1 MELGLKNKKA
11 IIALALPIILLGI
24 ALVFFLMPKD
34 LPQNSTP
41 PAPIYVA
48 IAQKKDVPE
57 DIKTVGEVESFATVE
72 IKSRV
77 EGELTEIFFEEGAYV
92 NAGDPLFTIDPR
104 PFQAKVDEAKA
115 ILQRDKAT
123 LNKAREDLRRY
134 SALIKQE
141 AISREEFEQAQATAQ
156 ALEATVRSNEAT
168 LTNAQLQLE
177 YSNIKSPISGRTGR
191 ILVRPGNIVKA
202 NADTPL
208 LVIEQMQPV
217 RVTFPV
223 PERYLNQIIERKKKE
238 DLFVLAKS
246 PQSTQAAQS
255 TQPTQMAELAQSAQ
269 SAQAGQEGAL
279 GVLSFVDNSV
289 NAPTGT
295 ILLKAI
301 FENQDEKLWPGQFV
315 DVKLHLDVMQGAIT
329 IPSKAI
335 QQGQKGPYVY
345 VVNSQKNG
353 EENQDVVEMRLVET
367 GYMTEDETVILKG
380 LVEGET
386 VVTKGQLRLTPG
398 AKVKILQ
405 EN

>member
-1 MELGLKNKKA
+1 MKYKKA
-11 IIALALPIILLGI
+11 IFALALALILLGVI
-24 ALVFFLMPKD
+24 LVFFVMPNN
-34 LPQNSTP
+34 LPENPTP
-41 PAPIYVA
+41 LAPVYVA
-48 IAQKKDVPE
+48 VSQKKDVPE
-57 DIKTVGEVESFATVE
+57 DINTVGEVESFATVE

-92 NAGDPLFTIDPR
+92 NAGDPLFTIDTR

-134 SALIKQE
+134 SSLIKQE

-168 LTNAQLQLE
+168 LANAQLQLE

-202 NADTPL
+202 NADTAL
-208 LVIEQMQPV
+208 LIIEQMQPV

-223 PERYLNQIIERKKKE
+223 PERYLNQIIERMKKE
-238 DLFVLAKS
+238 KLQVLAKP
-246 PQSTQAAQS
+246 PQSTQ
-255 TQPTQMAELAQSAQ
+255 P
-269 SAQAGQEGAL
+269 GQKEASGL
-279 GVLSFVDNSV
+279 LSFVDNSV

-301 FENQDEKLWPGQFV
+301 FENQDERLWPGQFV
-315 DVKLHLDVMQGAIT
+315 DVKLNLDVMRGVVT
-329 IPSKAI
+329 IPSQAI
-335 QQGQKGPYVY
+335 QQSQKGPYVY
-345 VVNSQKNG
+345 VVSSVKNG
-353 EENQDVVEMRLVET
+353 EENQHVVEMRQVET
-367 GYMTEDETVILKG
+367 GYMTEDETVIVKG
-380 LVEGET
+380 LLEGET
-386 VVTKGQLRLTPG
+386 VVTKGQLRLVPG

>member
-1 MELGLKNKKA
+1 MKYKKA
-11 IIALALPIILLGI
+11 IFALALALIVLGVI
-24 ALVFFLMPKD
+24 LVFFVMPNN
-34 LPQNSTP
+34 LPENPTP
-41 PAPIYVA
+41 LAPVYVA
-48 IAQKKDVPE
+48 VSQKKDVPE
-57 DIKTVGEVESFATVE
+57 DINTVGEVESFATVE

-92 NAGDPLFTIDPR
+92 NAGDPLFTIDTR

-134 SALIKQE
+134 SSLIKQE

-168 LTNAQLQLE
+168 LANAQLQLE

-202 NADTPL
+202 NADTAL
-208 LVIEQMQPV
+208 LIIEQMQPV

-223 PERYLNQIIERKKKE
+223 PERYLNQIIERMKKE
-238 DLFVLAKS
+238 KLQVLAKP
-246 PQSTQAAQS
+246 PQSTQ
-255 TQPTQMAELAQSAQ
+255 P
-269 SAQAGQEGAL
+269 GQKEASGL
-279 GVLSFVDNSV
+279 LSFVDNSV

-301 FENQDEKLWPGQFV
+301 FENQDERLWPGQFV
-315 DVKLHLDVMQGAIT
+315 DVKLNLDVMRGVVT
-329 IPSKAI
+329 IPSQAI
-335 QQGQKGPYVY
+335 QQSQKGPYVY
-345 VVNSQKNG
+345 VVSSVKNG
-353 EENQDVVEMRLVET
+353 EENQHVVEMRQVET
-367 GYMTEDETVILKG
+367 GYMTEDETVIVKG
-380 LVEGET
+380 LLEGET
-386 VVTKGQLRLTPG
+386 VVTKGQLRLVPG

>member
-1 MELGLKNKKA
+1 MKYKKA
-11 IIALALPIILLGI
+11 IFALALALILLGGI
-24 ALVFFLMPKD
+24 LVFFVIPNN
-34 LPQNSTP
+34 LPENPTP
-41 PAPIYVA
+41 LAPVYVA
-48 IAQKKDVPE
+48 ISQKKDVPE
-57 DIKTVGEVESFATVE
+57 DINTVGEVESFATVE

-92 NAGDPLFTIDPR
+92 NAGDPLFTIDTR

-134 SALIKQE
+134 SSLIKQE

-168 LTNAQLQLE
+168 LANAQLQLE
-177 YSNIKSPISGRTGR
+177 YSNIKSPINGRTGR

-202 NADTPL
+202 NADTAL
-208 LVIEQMQPV
+208 LIIEQMQPV

-223 PERYLNQIIERKKKE
+223 PERYLNQIIERMKKE
-238 DLFVLAKS
+238 KLQVLAKP
-246 PQSTQAAQS
+246 PQSTQ
-255 TQPTQMAELAQSAQ
+255 P
-269 SAQAGQEGAL
+269 GQKEASGL
-279 GVLSFVDNSV
+279 LSFVDNSV

-301 FENQDEKLWPGQFV
+301 FENQDERLWPGQFV
-315 DVKLHLDVMQGAIT
+315 DVKLNLDVMRGVVT
-329 IPSKAI
+329 IPSQAI
-335 QQGQKGPYVY
+335 QQSQKGPYVY
-345 VVNSQKNG
+345 VVSSVKNG
-353 EENQDVVEMRLVET
+353 EENQHVVEMRQVET
-367 GYMTEDETVILKG
+367 GYMTEDETVIVKG
-380 LVEGET
+380 LLEGET
-386 VVTKGQLRLTPG
+386 VVTKGQLRLVPG

>member
-1 MELGLKNKKA
+1 MKYKKA
-11 IIALALPIILLGI
+11 IFALALALILLGVI
-24 ALVFFLMPKD
+24 LVFFVMPNN
-34 LPQNSTP
+34 LPENPTP
-41 PAPIYVA
+41 LAPVYVA
-48 IAQKKDVPE
+48 VSQKKDVPE
-57 DIKTVGEVESFATVE
+57 DINTVGEVESFATVE

-92 NAGDPLFTIDPR
+92 NVGDPLFTIDPR

-134 SALIKQE
+134 SSLIKQE

-168 LTNAQLQLE
+168 LANAQLQLE

-202 NADTPL
+202 NADTAL
-208 LVIEQMQPV
+208 LIIEQMQPV

-223 PERYLNQIIERKKKE
+223 PERYLNQIIERMKKE
-238 DLFVLAKS
+238 KLQVLAKP
-246 PQSTQAAQS
+246 PQSTQ
-255 TQPTQMAELAQSAQ
+255 P
-269 SAQAGQEGAL
+269 GQKEASGL
-279 GVLSFVDNSV
+279 LSFVDNSV

-301 FENQDEKLWPGQFV
+301 FENQDERLWPGQFV
-315 DVKLHLDVMQGAIT
+315 DVKLNLDVMRGVVT
-329 IPSKAI
+329 IPSQAI
-335 QQGQKGPYVY
+335 QQSQKGPYVY
-345 VVNSQKNG
+345 VVSSVKNG
-353 EENQDVVEMRLVET
+353 EENQHVVEMRQVET
-367 GYMTEDETVILKG
+367 GYMTEDETVIVKG
-380 LVEGET
+380 LLEGET
-386 VVTKGQLRLTPG
+386 VVTKGQLRLVPG